1 MTESII
7 VLKNG
12 FNRNQSHTSS
22 AITTART
29 KMTANELKAFYQCST
44 LIQKD
49 DDKFAE
55 YVINVKDFVETLEFS
70 DTNGNYV
77 KELCRHLA
85 KQTFEI
91 EKNGIW
97 EIYTIFSRFRFD
109 TKNQLITIKFNEDM
123 RPFLLELKNNFTQI
137 KQVKYIREFDSK
149 YTIRIYALLK
159 DYRKMGHRDINIE
172 ALSKMLRLPKSYSN
186 FKFIRVKVLE
196 PAMKEINEK
205 SDLEIQSIEPIEK
218 RGKKIIAVRI
228 TFNTRSDKVAVDCIK
243 MLYQKLQRNNGDL
256 ANAFIGYDYSITDEP
271 MSRNEIR
278 TIGNIEVDEND
289 CYTCKDT
296 NNETIFT
303 ATGKKEF
310 TDKIIKRIYSAVKF
324 LVEKEKNLFV
334 ALPDWQTKQD
344 KIKEFKEK
352 FAQMLDK
359 YDTSVEFSKNARQ
372 NQISSN
378 AIKHKS
384 ANKITA
390 QTKDDQQEQISINLD
405 DYIGKYIITEYGA
418 GKIERVLQNKN
429 SSLTVSG
436 YLKNSSTSFQEIFNS
451 LIELNREIEHYEQ
464 THQATPE
471 YFQKMLG
478 GYLKNN

>member
-12 FNRNQSHTSS
+12 FNRNQSHTAS
-22 AITTART
+22 AITTAKT
-29 KMTANELKAFYQCST
+29 KMSATELKIFYQVTT
-44 LIQKD
+44 LINQGDTDFKRY
-49 DDKFAE
+49 E
-55 YVINVKDFVETLEFS
+55 MSVKDFAESLGLNETNREFIIK
-70 DTNGNYV
+70 T
-77 KELCRHLA
+77 CRSLLR
-85 KQTFEI
+85 QVFEI
-91 EKNGIW
+91 LEDNGDYRG
-97 EIYTIFSRFRFD
+97 YTIFSEFAYSAKKQ
-109 TKNQLITIKFNEDM
+109 TITFEFNEKM
-123 RPFLLELKNNFTQI
+123 KPYLLELRNNFTQI
-137 KQVKYIREFDSK
+137 KQVKYIKEFDSK

-172 ALSKMLRLPKSYSN
+172 ALSKMLQLPKSYKN
-186 FKFIRVKVLE
+186 FDFINKKVLE

-205 SDLEIQSIEPIEK
+205 SDLEIQSIEPVEK
-218 RGKKIIAVRI
+218 KGKKIIAVRI

-256 ANAFIGYDYSITDEP
+256 ADAFIGYDYSISDETI
-271 MSRNEIR
+271 SRNEIR
-278 TIGNIEVDEND
+278 TIGNIEVDENN

-390 QTKDDQQEQISINLD
+390 QTKDDQQEQIPINLD
-405 DYIGKYIITEYGA
+405 DYIGKYITTEYGA

-478 GYLKNN
+478 GYLKK